1 MKSVTW
7 KFPTY
12 ALCAALILAATG
24 LSAHADVAPPA
35 PATTA
40 EAATNAPAATA
51 PAPTKDWSVTT
62 SQDYFSQ
69 YVFRGV
75 TILDHNPIW
84 VPSVVATYK
93 NLTAYYYG
101 YYGSGS
107 DTVPHNTTYE
117 EADFAADVHQGLLD
131 DKVTVTAG
139 MYGYIYPDGNSG
151 KDTYEFYGKVALANY
166 FNPYVVLNWD
176 VHAFHGG
183 YGAVGVSHT
192 YDLTEK
198 LGLKD
203 GHTLTIT
210 GMAQLGIDFGYNWRG
225 SKDNVTWNDI
235 AWGPTVTYGV
245 TSALS
250 LHAGLQTS
258 IALNSVH
265 ALGIGNQYTFNLGAA
280 YAF

>member
-1 MKSVTW
+1 MKTVTQELQMLV
-7 KFPTY
+7 
-12 ALCAALILAATG
+12 LCVGLAANLTARADQ
-24 LSAHADVAPPA
+24 SAPA
-35 PATTA
+35 PAATA
-40 EAATNAPAATA
+40 AFTEAVTNAPAAAA
-51 PAPTKDWSVTT
+51 PAPAKDWSVTIG
-62 SQDYFSQ
+62 QDYYSQ

-101 YYGSGS
+101 YYGRGS
-107 DTVPHNTTYE
+107 DTVPNNTTYE
-117 EADFAADVHQGLLD
+117 EADFAADYHQGLLD
-131 DKVTVTAG
+131 DKLTVTAG
-139 MYGYIYPDGNSG
+139 MYGYIYPDGDSG
-151 KDTYEFYGKVALANY
+151 SDTYEFYGKVAMANY

-225 SKDNVTWNDI
+225 SKDNVTWNDVS
-235 AWGPTVTYGV
+235 WGPTVTYGV

-250 LHAGLQTS
+250 LHASLQTS

-265 ALGIGNQYTFNLGAA
+265 ELGVGNQYTFNLGAT